1 MLTLRVNGWTDM
13 KELIILVASI
23 ILGVLLF
30 NLIAGDAP
38 GSTKS
43 TLKNVWQQEMQYKTL
58 RGVE

>member
-1 MLTLRVNGWTDM
+1 M
-13 KELIILVASI
+13 KQLIILTASI
-23 ILGVLLF
+23 LLGVALF